1 VTPEARPGETY
12 HAPGTGSGAAFG
24 VGFVVM
30 RVPLL
35 AVDTLTNWAQGVRAG
50 VSVSGPDVELAEAL
64 AADRAMLRARLSA
77 LLDDE
82 QISGSLAVSS
92 PDLAWGISRWRAHPG
107 TRRAESAERSLV
119 RYLTRMAC
127 RCSPF
132 GLASGYIV
140 GDVVGEPALEV
151 ESRSNVR
158 AVTRIDVG
166 LLQEIMRD
174 TVSKALDSEELLLR
188 RNPGVYRAAGRL
200 RVAARTEGS
209 NKHRLVAMRSAE
221 AIEAVLEAAHPQ
233 AAAGE
238 LIKVVQ
244 ESGASP
250 EDARALLAR
259 LLRSE
264 LLIPVTQVTVTG
276 AEPTAQAIAGL
287 RSVPGGEHAAE
298 VLGDAVRALEAADGD
313 ASRMPAA
320 VAEHISRL
328 RVEVSPRR
336 CVQVD
341 SIRTGKIVLPR
352 AVLEEA
358 HRATGLLAQIT
369 PKQPDPHLR
378 SFCERFQHRFGARS
392 VPLLEALDPDS
403 GLVLEDP
410 AGHHHDP
417 AGAAARKAV
426 LLALI
431 ERGHRAPHHE
441 VELTRAE
448 LAALSQEP
456 PARLPAAFAC
466 VFKLIGRDAGL
477 VAAGEFALVA
487 PQVVGP
493 SGVRLLGRMCHG
505 DEELEGRVRDY
516 IAREAALHP
525 DAVMAEVCTA
535 PDTDWGLNVT
545 HRPVLRDWEIECG
558 GYSGAPPAQRLE
570 PADLL
575 VTVAGDEVVL
585 SSAALGR
592 RVLPCWTNA
601 LNHKFVSLP
610 AARFLA
616 LVASQGFS
624 GGLGWDWGDLA
635 DAPMLP
641 RVRHGRTVLTLRRWS
656 MSAAEVHALNAGTD
670 AAGFR
675 RLAEWRRAHELPR
688 FAHLVHGKNTLLIDF
703 DNVLS
708 VDAFIAVTGQVDRLR
723 FVEAPEVDSSP
734 VAGPDGRYAH
744 EFVLPCTGIG
754 PAAPAVSPVRRV
766 TVPVPERSRRFEP
779 GSEWLYSNLYGPK
792 SVADGLLT
800 ETIAPLRDRLRRAEL
815 IDRWFFIR
823 YADPDR
829 HLRVRFHGRPRDL
842 LREVLPAL
850 HEAIEPALDQG
861 VLYRV
866 SLDTYEREVERYGGL
881 RGVELM
887 EAAAEADSDAVLEV
901 LRHAMTPAERR
912 WLTVASLAALYA
924 DSGLTLEVRRQCCA
938 DLRRTWSRGGEGSIE
953 ALLGADA
960 RRERARVETAVASLD
975 APGPPPPV
983 QALRARS
990 DRLQVVFA
998 QLGAL
1003 EEAGELNR
1011 PLAEVVCALAHMSVN
1026 RLLRE
1031 GGSHDE
1037 LRVHD
1042 ALGRLYASQLARARS
1057 GARS

>member
-1 VTPEARPGETY
+1 METHRPPRAGRQEAFR
-12 HAPGTGSGAAFG
+12 A
-24 VGFVVM
+24 GFVVM

-35 AVDTLTNWAQGVRAG
+35 AVDTLTGWAKGVRAG
-50 VSVSGPDVELAEAL
+50 AAISGSDAELTEAL

-82 QISGSLAVSS
+82 QISGALAVAS
-92 PDLAWGISRWRAHPG
+92 PDLAWGITRWRAHPG

-119 RYLTRMAC
+119 RYLTRMAS

-140 GDVVGEPALEV
+140 GGVAGEPALEV
-151 ESRSNVR
+151 ESRGKVR
-158 AVTRIDVG
+158 VVSRIDVG
-166 LLQEIMRD
+166 LLREIVRD
-174 TVSKALDSEELLLR
+174 TVSRALHSEELLLR
-188 RNPGVYRAAGRL
+188 RNPGVYHAAGRL

-209 NKHRLVAMRSAE
+209 NKHRLVAMRSTE

-238 LIKVVQ
+238 LIKVIQ
-244 ESGASP
+244 RTGASP
-250 EDARALLAR
+250 DDARALLAR

-264 LLIPVTQVTVTG
+264 LLIPVAQVTVTG
-276 AEPTAQAIAGL
+276 AEPTAAAIAAL
-287 RSVPGGEHAAE
+287 RCVPGGERAAE
-298 VLGDAVRALEAADGD
+298 VLGDAARALEATGGD
-313 ASRMPAA
+313 ARRMPGA
-320 VAEHISRL
+320 VAGHVKSLGI
-328 RVEVSPRR
+328 EVSPRR

-341 SIRTGKIVLPR
+341 SIRTGKVVLPR

-358 HRATGLLAQIT
+358 DRAAGLLNRIT
-369 PKQPDPHLR
+369 PNQPDPHLR
-378 SFCERFQHRFGARS
+378 SFCERFRHRFGTRS

-403 GLVLEDP
+403 GLVLEEP
-410 AGHHHDP
+410 IGGHHDL

-431 ERGHRAPHHE
+431 ERGHRSPHHE
-441 VELTRAE
+441 VELTRIE
-448 LAALSQEP
+448 LAALCQEP

-466 VFKLIGRDAGL
+466 VFKLIGRDAGS
-477 VAAGEFALVA
+477 VAAGEFALLA
-487 PQVVGP
+487 PLVLGP

-505 DEELEGRVRDY
+505 DEELERAVRDHVE
-516 IAREAALHP
+516 REAALYP

-535 PDTDWGLNVT
+535 PDTDWGLNIT

-558 GYSGAPPAQRLE
+558 GYSGAPPARRLE

-575 VTVAGDEVVL
+575 VTVTGDEVVL

-592 RVLPCWTNA
+592 RVLVRWTTA
-601 LNHKFVSLP
+601 LNQKMVSLP

-635 DAPMLP
+635 NAPALP
-641 RVRHGRTVLTLRRWS
+641 RVRHGRTVLTPRRWS
-656 MSAAEVHALNAGTD
+656 MDAAELHALNAGTD

-708 VDAFIAVTGQVDRLR
+708 VDAFLAAIQGTGRLR

-734 VAGPDGRYAH
+734 VVGPDGRYAH
-744 EFVLPCTGIG
+744 EFVLPCTRIS
-754 PAAPAVSPVRRV
+754 PATPTVSPVHRV
-766 TVPVPERSRRFEP
+766 AVPVPERSRRFEP
-779 GSEWLYSNLYGPK
+779 GSEWLYVKLYGPK
-792 SVADGLLT
+792 SAADRLLT
-800 ETIAPLRDRLRRAEL
+800 QTIAPVRERLRLAEL

-842 LREVLPAL
+842 LREVLPAV
-850 HEAIEPALDQG
+850 HEALAPALDQG
-861 VLYRV
+861 VVYRI

-901 LRHAMTPAERR
+901 LRHAMTSAERR

-938 DLRRTWSRGGEGSIE
+938 DLRQTWSRGQEGPIE
-953 ALLGADA
+953 ALLGAGA
-960 RRERARVETAVASLD
+960 RRERARVEMAVASLD
-975 APGPPPPV
+975 APGPPSPV

-990 DRLQVVFA
+990 DQLQVVFA

-1011 PLAEVVCALAHMSVN
+1011 PLAEVVCSLAHMSVN

-1031 GGSHDE
+1031 SGNRDE
-1037 LRVHD
+1037 LGVHD
-1042 ALGRLYASQLARARS
+1042 ALGRVYASRLARARP
-1057 GARS
+1057 GARSYEP